1 MSRLASP
8 VDRDGQQRRTLAFAA
23 AMHSAARI
31 ERLID
36 RVSKGKGKSLK
47 DFMKLLDSAKL
58 TLKNPKIQ
66 SKLFFVDIKS

>member
-36 RVSKGKGKSLK
+36 RVSTGKGKSLK
-47 DFMKLLDSAKL
+47 EKSVLMKLLVDPE
-58 TLKNPKIQ
+58 NPKTPI
-66 SKLFFVDIKS
+66 KTILF